1 MGFDGDRYKLD
12 DALSEIY
19 RLRKH
24 NSEIFKRLNDL
35 EKRMAQVTAIALAI
49 AVVIPVVVESL
60 LKK

>member
-1 MGFDGDRYKLD
+1 MAFDGDRYKLD

>member
-1 MGFDGDRYKLD
+1 MVFDSDRYKLD